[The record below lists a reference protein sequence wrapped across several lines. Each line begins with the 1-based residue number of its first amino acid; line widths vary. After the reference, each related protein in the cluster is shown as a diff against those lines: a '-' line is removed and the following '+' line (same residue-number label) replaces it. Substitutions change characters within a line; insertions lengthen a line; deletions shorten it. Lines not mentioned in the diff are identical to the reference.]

1 MLAIN
6 EFAIEELEC
15 IEAPMSD
22 EKKAGIAVGIVVG
35 LELVAIGAIAAC

>member
-22 EKKAGIAVGIVVG
+22 EKKAGIVVGVVVG